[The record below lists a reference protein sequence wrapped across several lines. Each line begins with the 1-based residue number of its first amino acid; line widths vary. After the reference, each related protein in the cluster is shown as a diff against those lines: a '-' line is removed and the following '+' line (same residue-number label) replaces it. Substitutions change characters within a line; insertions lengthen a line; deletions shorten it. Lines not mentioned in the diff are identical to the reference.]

1 MVSLRGFVPVRQP
14 ATLRLHG
21 NVDPFH
27 QGEEEEWG
35 LGASRYRRSS
45 VSRWSP
51 CGRTLPPGRSP
62 GGVGARSCS
71 VQAQQREPM
80 VPVR

>member
-51 CGRTLPPGRSP
+51 CGRPATGRAAL
-62 GGVGARSCS
+62 GHHARE
-71 VQAQQREPM
+71 A
-80 VPVR
+80 